1 MPLIK
6 APSPHNFAHND
17 TSKMMR
23 LVLLATLP
31 GFLALTAFFGW
42 GTLIICLLASVV
54 ALASESLVLYLRKRP
69 INFYLKDYSAV
80 VTAVLLG
87 LSLPPLSP
95 WWIPCIGT
103 VFAIVVGKHLYGGL
117 GYNIFNPAMLAYA
130 FLLVSFP
137 VQMTLWLPPEGIGQL
152 GFIETCQL
160 IFNNHFDPAAIA
172 RIDALSGATPL
183 DHVRTELSLS
193 KTLDLIYSQP
203 LYDAMLAGRGWEWVN
218 IGFLLGG
225 LFLVYKGIIH
235 WQIPVALLL
244 TLATWAFLMM
254 GYDSD
259 RYASPMFHLL
269 CGGTMLGAF
278 FIATDPVTAATSA
291 VGRWIYGAFIGLTI
305 YVIRTFGGYPDAV
318 AFAVLLMNLA
328 VPTIDYYT
336 QPRSYGHA
344 EAKFGR
350 GKRER

>member
-1 MPLIK
+1 MSLIH
-6 APSPHNFAHND
+6 APSPQSFGHDD
-17 TSKMMR
+17 TSQMMR

-31 GFLALTAFFGW
+31 GLLALTVFFGW
-42 GTLIICLLASVV
+42 GTLIICVLASIV

-69 INFYLKDYSAV
+69 IDFYLKDYSAL
-80 VTAVLLG
+80 VTAILLG

-103 VFAIVVGKHLYGGL
+103 AFAIVVGKHLYGGL
-117 GYNIFNPAMLAYA
+117 GFNIFNPAMLGYA

-137 VQMTLWLPPEGIGQL
+137 VQMTLWLPPDGLTQIGFL
-152 GFIETCQL
+152 ETCQL
-160 IFNNHFDPAAIA
+160 IFNNHFDPASIA

-183 DHVRTELSLS
+183 DNVRTELGLS
-193 KTLDLIYSQP
+193 KTLPLIYGEE
-203 LYDAMLAGRGWEWVN
+203 LYNAMLAGRGWEWVN

-225 LFLVYKGIIH
+225 LFLIYKGIIH
-235 WQIPVALLL
+235 WQIPAALLL

-259 RYASPMFHLL
+259 RYASPFFHLFS
-269 CGGTMLGAF
+269 GGTMLGAF

-305 YVIRTFGGYPDAV
+305 YIIRTFGGYPDAV

-336 QPRSYGHA
+336 QPRSYGHE